1 MSGPQQQPIPA
12 PPPSQSEIERKLSFR
27 STVPPR
33 PIDSPKKP
41 RKLSHT
47 LPHSALSGNDSDSS
61 IASSIPTQSIVS
73 PNASGHP
80 TSPLLTPA
88 TTSAGGLSAIA
99 ENKFGGDEEIVS
111 MMELEDVEEEEEA
124 VEGAE
129 SASEDE
135 EAQDELQ
142 RGMEG
147 QRVVMS
153 GYLYKK
159 QEKRRAWK
167 KRWFVLRNEKL
178 AYYKDDK
185 EYSLKRVINLRE
197 IHTVAPVVIKK
208 HPNTFGIVVPKR
220 TFFVKAPSVAEMD
233 EWVHA
238 INEMRRRI
246 SEKEEEAK
254 RDHHPKSMSVSRNP
268 PTLHS
273 IDTVSP
279 TNTTYMGPIV
289 SSPQPTILSPSSP
302 IDNNLT
308 SRFAKISLPA
318 RSPSNQ
324 SIHTLQGSHIPSG
337 ISNIASRGVSGPSK
351 REASTGSMSSAD
363 HLRNVRPPASSEDED
378 ELETPV
384 APADPKKVILSAY
397 LMKQSKRRK
406 DVWRKRWFVL
416 TSSALAYS
424 RSHMETKAQQVI
436 PLSSI
441 LDALEVLD
449 PASDG
454 NESDRLSAH
463 GHTHPVHSHSHHSFT
478 HAQSPTSSSRQFMR
492 GRLGSNP
499 TSADTRLSKDD
510 EHIFRLITA
519 KRTFHLCAPTE
530 EDEIK
535 WLAAFRAL
543 LEQQR
548 GERSASFNVGGSSA
562 QPNQQAQSSQ
572 GQGKRMTVPVITQQ
586 PPTPGLSSSVSLNS
600 SVQDPMSASSV
611 LEPPIPASGVAPLP
625 PLPSGSQATS
635 TPTSAQSQSQ
645 TQQSQPQDPPSAQSQ
660 VHVGGVP
667 PSNGGQRGR
676 SATYTAK
683 SAVADVVRRFHA
695 EKERET

>member
-1 MSGPQQQPIPA
+1 MSGSQQQPIPA

-41 RKLSHT
+41 RGIL
-47 LPHSALSGNDSDSS
+47 
-61 IASSIPTQSIVS
+61 S
-73 PNASGHP
+73 PNISAHP
-80 TSPLLTPA
+80 ISPLLTPA
-88 TTSAGGLSAIA
+88 TTSVGGLSAIA

-111 MMELEDVEEEEEA
+111 MMELEDVEEEGEET

-159 QEKRRAWK
+159 QEKRR
-167 KRWFVLRNEKL
+167 RWFVLRNEKL

-220 TFFVKAPSVAEMD
+220 TFFVKAPSHAEMD

-246 SEKEEEAK
+246 SEKEEETK
-254 RDHHPKSMSVSRNP
+254 RDHHPKSMSIPRNP

-279 TNTTYMGPIV
+279 TNTTYMGPMV
-289 SSPQPTILSPSSP
+289 SSPQPAVFSPSSP

-308 SRFAKISLPA
+308 SRFAKISLSS

-324 SIHTLQGSHIPSG
+324 SIHNLQGSHGPSG
-337 ISNIASRGVSGPSK
+337 ISNVASRGVSGSSK
-351 REASTGSMSSAD
+351 REHSTGSISSAD
-363 HLRNVRPPASSEDED
+363 HFRSVRPPVSSEDED

-463 GHTHPVHSHSHHSFT
+463 GHTHPVHSHSHHTFT

-492 GRLGSNP
+492 GRLGPVS
-499 TSADTRLSKDD
+499 TSTDTRPSKDD

-562 QPNQQAQSSQ
+562 QSSQQAQAQ
-572 GQGKRMTVPVITQQ
+572 AQPQPQPQPQAQAGQGRRLSVPIITQQ
-586 PPTPGLSSSVSLNS
+586 PPTPGQSSFSLGS
-600 SVQDPMSASSV
+600 SVQDPLTANTVPESPGPSSGVTPLSASPS
-611 LEPPIPASGVAPLP
+611 ASQVTSTATTTHSE
-625 PLPSGSQATS
+625 LPS
-635 TPTSAQSQSQ
+635 
-645 TQQSQPQDPPSAQSQ
+645 QQSQPQDVPSAQSQ
-660 VHVGGVP
+660 MQIGGL
-667 PSNGGQRGR
+667 PSSHTGQRPR

>member
-27 STVPPR
+27 STLPPR

-41 RKLSHT
+41 R
-47 LPHSALSGNDSDSS
+47 G
-61 IASSIPTQSIVS
+61 IVS
-73 PNASGHP
+73 PNISAHP
-80 TSPLLTPA
+80 ISPLLTPA
-88 TTSAGGLSAIA
+88 TTSVGGLSAIA

-111 MMELEDVEEEEEA
+111 MMELEDVEEEGEET

-159 QEKRRAWK
+159 QEKRR
-167 KRWFVLRNEKL
+167 RWFVLRNEKL

-220 TFFVKAPSVAEMD
+220 TFFVKAPSHAEMD

-246 SEKEEEAK
+246 SEKEEETK
-254 RDHHPKSMSVSRNP
+254 KDHHPKSMSIPRNP

-279 TNTTYMGPIV
+279 TNTTYMGPMV
-289 SSPQPTILSPSSP
+289 SSPQPAVFSPSSP

-308 SRFAKISLPA
+308 SRFAKISLSS

-324 SIHTLQGSHIPSG
+324 SIHTLQGSHGPSG
-337 ISNIASRGVSGPSK
+337 ISNVASRGVSGSSK
-351 REASTGSMSSAD
+351 REHSTGSISSAD
-363 HLRNVRPPASSEDED
+363 HFRSVRPPVSSEDED

-463 GHTHPVHSHSHHSFT
+463 GHTHPVHSHSHHTFT
-478 HAQSPTSSSRQFMR
+478 HAQSPTSSSRQIMR
-492 GRLGSNP
+492 GRLGPVS
-499 TSADTRLSKDD
+499 TSTDIRPSKDD

-562 QPNQQAQSSQ
+562 QSSQQAQAQ
-572 GQGKRMTVPVITQQ
+572 AQPQPQPQPQAQAGQGRRLSVPIITQQ
-586 PPTPGLSSSVSLNS
+586 PPTPGQSSFSLDS
-600 SVQDPMSASSV
+600 SVQDPLTTNTVLESPGPSSGVTPLSASPS
-611 LEPPIPASGVAPLP
+611 AS
-625 PLPSGSQATS
+625 QT
-635 TPTSAQSQSQ
+635 TPTATTTHSELRS
-645 TQQSQPQDPPSAQSQ
+645 QQSQPQDVPSAQSQ
-660 VHVGGVP
+660 VQVGGM
-667 PSNGGQRGR
+667 PSSHTGQRPR